1 MQTGKQE
8 GEEGGAPPL
17 QLVPMR
23 RQPFTLTASHHQTT
37 LFKIRLDSLILM
49 GKGGNCDVYPKID
62 DENSG
67 IDIGLE
73 IFSKYFIETR

>member
-23 RQPFTLTASHHQTT
+23 RQPFTLTASHHHTT
-37 LFKIRLDSLILM
+37 FFKIRLDSLILM